1 MNLSR
6 GNKLFRSKGES
17 NIFPQEHLDEI
28 IFIDRPFL
36 LLSWARMF
44 RCTVPAKRMIRE
56 RRVCVLPEG
65 NSLEAYFEFL
75 VNTALH
81 LTDVFCGNFIRLICQ
96 TNSGHHCCYFIET
109 RNSSRGSDAIE
120 NVAISKLENSPGIAQ
135 PLLFPGG
142 SVKGLSVH
150 GPPDERGRQPE
161 LPSISL
167 SLSL

>member
-17 NIFPQEHLDEI
+17 NIFPEEHLDEI

-81 LTDVFCGNFIRLICQ
+81 LADRCFLWKFYPVNLPNEQR
-96 TNSGHHCCYFIET
+96 
-109 RNSSRGSDAIE
+109 
-120 NVAISKLENSPGIAQ
+120 P
-135 PLLFPGG
+135 PLL
-142 SVKGLSVH
+142 LLH
-150 GPPDERGRQPE
+150 
-161 LPSISL
+161 
-167 SLSL
+167 